1 MALSQIDFSKIPA
14 PAVIELLDFET
25 ILAAMKADLLAR
37 DATLTASALESDPV
51 SKLLEVCALRE
62 LIVRQRV
69 NDGSHANMLAY
80 ATGSDLDQIGVN
92 YGVVRLIITP
102 ADNTTTPPTPA
113 VMETDT
119 AYRDRIRLSLYSR
132 TTAGPVNQ
140 YRFYALSADPDV
152 LDVSIT
158 SPSPGDVVIAV
169 LSRTGSG
176 VPAQAVLDAVMA
188 VCNVDDIRPL
198 TDHVIVQA
206 AMITS
211 YIVTAAITVYPGPD
225 PITVQAAALQ
235 SVSDYCNTHHAL
247 GHDITRAGLIAAA
260 TVIGVQNVALTAP
273 AADLL
278 VDDLH
283 ASYATAI
290 SVTIAGSAV

>member
-1 MALSQIDFSKIPA
+1 MSLAQIDFAQISA

-37 DATLTASALESDPV
+37 DATLTAAGLESDPI
-51 SKLLEVCALRE
+51 SKVLEVAAYRE
-62 LIVRQRV
+62 LILRQRV
-69 NDGSHANMLAY
+69 NDGAHSVMLAY
-80 ATGSDLDQIGVN
+80 ASGSDLDQIGAN
-92 YGVVRLIITP
+92 FGVVRLIITP
-102 ADNTTTPPTPA
+102 ADNSKAPPVPA
-113 VMETDT
+113 VMETDS
-119 AYRDRIRLSLYSR
+119 AFRDRIRLSLYSR

-158 SPSPGDVVIAV
+158 SPNPGDVVIAV

-176 VPAQAVLDAVMA
+176 VPVQAVLDAVMA
-188 VCNVDDIRPL
+188 VCNADDVRPL
-198 TDHVIVQA
+198 TDHVMVQA
-206 AMITS
+206 AMITN
-211 YIVTAAITVYPGPD
+211 YAATIALTVYPGPD
-225 PITVQAAALQ
+225 PITVQSGALQ
-235 SVSDYCNTHHAL
+235 AVTDYCNAHHAL

-260 TVIGVQNVALTAP
+260 TVTGVQNVALTVP
-273 AADLL
+273 AADLV

-290 SVTIAGSAV
+290 NVTIAGSAV

>member
-1 MALSQIDFSKIPA
+1 MSLTQINFAQIPA
-14 PAVIELLDFET
+14 PAVIETLNFET
-25 ILAAMKADLLAR
+25 ILAGMKADLLAR
-37 DATLTASALESDPV
+37 DATLTASSLESDPI
-51 SKLLEVCALRE
+51 SKLLEVCAMRE

-69 NDGSHANMLAY
+69 NDGAHAVMLAY
-80 ATGSDLDQIGVN
+80 ASGSDLDQIGAN
-92 YGVVRLIITP
+92 YGVARLTITP
-102 ADNTTTPPTPA
+102 ADNTKTPPAPA
-113 VMETDT
+113 VMEADT

-158 SPSPGDVVIAV
+158 SPNPGDVVIAV

-176 VPAQAVLDAVMA
+176 VPAQPVLDAVMA
-188 VCNVDDIRPL
+188 VCNADDVRPL
-198 TDHVIVQA
+198 TDHVLVQA
-206 AMITS
+206 ATIIDYS
-211 YIVTAAITVYPGPD
+211 VAAALTVYPGPD
-225 PITVQAAALQ
+225 PVTVQANALQ
-235 SVSDYCNTHHAL
+235 AVTDYCAAHHAL

-260 TVIGVQNVALTAP
+260 TVTGVQNVTLTTP
-273 AADLL
+273 AADLV

-290 SVTIAGSAV
+290 NVTVSGSAV

>member
-1 MALSQIDFSKIPA
+1 MSLAQIDFAQIPA
-14 PAVIELLDFET
+14 PAVIEQLDYEA

-37 DATLTASALESDPV
+37 DATLTASALESDPIA
-51 SKLLEVCALRE
+51 KLLEVCAMRE

-69 NDGSHANMLAY
+69 NDGAHAVMLAY
-80 ATGSDLDQIGVN
+80 ASGADLDQIGASF
-92 YGVVRLIITP
+92 GVARLIITP
-102 ADNTTTPPTPA
+102 ADNTKTPPVAA
-113 VMETDT
+113 VMELDS
-119 AYRDRIRLSLYSR
+119 AYRERIRLSLYSR

-140 YRFYALSADPDV
+140 YKFHALSADPDV

-158 SPSPGDVVIAV
+158 SPNPGDVVISV

-176 VPAQAVLDAVMA
+176 TPTQAVLDAVMA
-188 VCNVDDIRPL
+188 TCNADDVRPL

-206 AMITS
+206 AQ
-211 YIVTAAITVYPGPD
+211 IVNYAVAIDLTVYPGPD
-225 PITVQAAALQ
+225 PVTVQAAALQ
-235 SVSDYCNTHHAL
+235 AVTDYCDAHHAL

-260 TVIGVQNVALTAP
+260 TVAGVQNVALTAP
-273 AADLL
+273 ANDLV

-290 SVTIAGSAV
+290 SVAIAGSAI

>member
-1 MALSQIDFSKIPA
+1 MSLSQIDFAQIPE
-14 PAVIELLDFET
+14 PAVIELLDYET

-37 DATLTASALESDPV
+37 DATLTAASLESDPI
-51 SKLLEVCALRE
+51 SKVLEVAAYRE
-62 LIVRQRV
+62 FILRQRV
-69 NDGSHANMLAY
+69 NDGAHSVMLAY
-80 ATGSDLDQIGVN
+80 ASGSDLDQIGAN
-92 YGVVRLIITP
+92 FGVARLTITP
-102 ADNTTTPPTPA
+102 ADNSKTPPVPA
-113 VMETDT
+113 VMEID
-119 AYRDRIRLSLYSR
+119 ASFRDRIRLSLYSR

-158 SPSPGDVVIAV
+158 SPNPGDVVIAV

-176 VPAQAVLDAVMA
+176 VPAQVVLDAVMA
-188 VCNVDDIRPL
+188 VCNADDVRPL

-206 AMITS
+206 AVITS
-211 YIVTAAITVYPGPD
+211 YSVVAAITVYPGLD
-225 PITVQAAALQ
+225 TITVQANALQ
-235 SVSDYCNTHHAL
+235 AVTSYCALHHAL

-260 TVIGVQNVALTAP
+260 TVTGVQNVALTSP
-273 AADLL
+273 AADLV

-290 SVTIAGSAV
+290 NVTVAGSAV